1 MNNELQE
8 TLNLIIE
15 EKNTKLRPENLREGI
30 KCLGV
35 DGELKEAP
43 DMSDATVTAADIAA
57 GKIAYNNSGKIEGT
71 LGNSLDSTFNENS
84 SIVQLYGKQQ
94 AYYDSLSPRVVSNSN
109 LLGGL
114 SRYTL
119 RYIPCKSDGTP
130 LLDTSN
136 VTNMEDMFI
145 NMSDLLFI
153 PKINT
158 SNVTNMDSMFR
169 GTDLKTIPLLDTS
182 KVTNMDSMFMY
193 SELETFPQLDMS
205 KVTTATWMFR
215 GASALKNVPILN
227 LSSLTNA
234 GNMFNSCPALTEDS
248 LDNIMVSLATAP
260 VTSSLGNVGFTSS
273 QITTMRTL
281 SNYQALI
288 DKGWTE

>member
-1 MNNELQE
+1 MSNQLQE
-8 TLNLIIE
+8 ILDSIIE

-57 GKIAYNNSGKIEGT
+57 GKIAYGNEGKITGT
-71 LGNSLDSTFNENS
+71 LGDTLDSTFNESN
-84 SIVQLYGKQQ
+84 SIVQLYGAQQ
-94 AYYDSLSPRVVSNSN
+94 AYYDSLSPKVVSDSN

-136 VTNMEDMFI
+136 VTNMEDMFT

-169 GTDLKTIPLLDTS
+169 GTDLKIIPLLDTS

-193 SELETFPQLDMS
+193 SKLETFPQLDMS

-215 GASALKNVPILN
+215 GASVLKNVPILN
-227 LSSLTNA
+227 FSSLTNA
-234 GNMFNSCPALTEDS
+234 GGMFNSCPMLTEDS
-248 LDNIMVSLATAP
+248 LNNILASLATASI
-260 VTSSLGNVGFTSS
+260 TDSLTNIGFSSS
-273 QITTMRTL
+273 QITTMQTL
-281 SNYQALI
+281 SNYQTLI
-288 DKGWTE
+288 DKGWTA

>member
-1 MNNELQE
+1 MSNQLQE
-8 TLNLIIE
+8 ILNSIIE
-15 EKNTKLRPENLREGI
+15 EKNVKLRPENLKKGV

-35 DGELKEAP
+35 DGELKEAL
-43 DMSDATVTAADIAA
+43 DMSDATITAADIVA
-57 GKIAYNNSGKIEGT
+57 GKIAYNNEGKITGT
-71 LGNSLDSTFNENS
+71 LGNNLDSTFNENS
-84 SIVQLYGKQQ
+84 PIAQLYGKQQ

-136 VTNMEDMFI
+136 VTNMTSMFV

-169 GTDLKTIPLLDTS
+169 GTALKTIPLLDTS
-182 KVTNMDSMFMY
+182 KVTNMNNMFMY
-193 SELETFPQLDMS
+193 SKLETLPQLDMS
-205 KVTTATWMFR
+205 KVTTAKEMFKW
-215 GASALKNVPILN
+215 LETIKNVPILN
-227 LSSLTNA
+227 LSSLTNMTS
-234 GNMFNSCPALTEDS
+234 MFQDCTGLTEDS
-248 LDNIMVSLATAP
+248 LNNIMASLATAP
-260 VTSSLGNVGFTSS
+260 ITSSLANVGFTSS